1 MTDPRVADVRV
12 AVSGPAASVSV
23 GPVGADPR
31 APGAV
36 ASGLGAADA
45 AGATETATVTPLD
58 QVLWSML
65 ATETAPMPFARAWL
79 ALLCRMLPGVV
90 RAVLVLRQDGVLTP
104 IARWP
109 EGDAGSA
116 ALAHVA
122 EMALTERRGVVSR
135 PRGRGHGP
143 GTGQTTGVGAGPGT
157 GFGSGLAAG
166 SPGAPGDDGRA
177 SHLGFPL
184 LVDGAQEGVVA
195 VECDGVTDAA
205 LRDAMRQLQWG
216 ASWLELRQ
224 RRGQAAVDAVRLRQ
238 GYAALEV
245 TATALAA
252 ERFDAAARA
261 TATEVAVRLAAT
273 RVSIGWLRRRSVR
286 VVGLSHAVPSGRRA
300 DATVDLA
307 AVMEEAVD
315 QGASLLFP
323 VPGGEALPSRAAHAW
338 LATRGGGPHVLT
350 VPLTLHG
357 SIAGAITIE
366 REAPFDQAAID
377 LAEAIAALV
386 GPVLGQLRLTE
397 RWLSTIA
404 LHILGRTARQLLGPE
419 HYVLKLATGLVVA
432 VVAFFALFHVEY
444 HVSAQASV
452 EGEVRRTIA
461 AGLDGY
467 IGSEHARA
475 GQVVHAGEM
484 LATLDDSE
492 LNLQRLRWIAT
503 RQQHQSEL
511 DRALASG
518 TRADV
523 NVNNAQI
530 AEATAEIAL
539 LDAQLARTKIV
550 APFDG
555 LVTNGDLSQS
565 VGMPVQRAQVLFEIA
580 PLDSYRVIVRVPDS
594 EIARVAPGQ
603 AGTLVLSALPDRH
616 FGLQVVRVTPIA
628 EQSDGVNSFHVEA
641 RLDEISPQLR
651 PNMEG
656 VAKLDAGQH
665 LLIWVWTHNLLDA
678 IRLFLWSWWP

>member
-1 MTDPRVADVRV
+1 MTDGRSGDARA
-12 AVSGPAASVSV
+12 AVPAGVGPATA
-23 GPVGADPR
+23 GALAADPR
-31 APGAV
+31 IADARTSGA
-36 ASGLGAADA
+36 GAAGS
-45 AGATETATVTPLD
+45 GAPETATVTPLD
-58 QVLWSML
+58 QVLWTVL
-65 ATETAPMPFARAWL
+65 ANETAPGPFARAWL

-90 RAVLVLRQDGVLTP
+90 RAVLVLRQDGALAP
-104 IARWP
+104 MARWP
-109 EGDAGSA
+109 DGDAGSA
-116 ALAHVA
+116 QLAQVA
-122 EMALTERRGVVSR
+122 ELALTERRGVVSR
-135 PRGRGHGP
+135 PRGRQAG
-143 GTGQTTGVGAGPGT
+143 GQPAAAGAGPGV
-157 GFGSGLAAG
+157 GPASGLGIAG
-166 SPGAPGDDGRA
+166 GLPGTPGDDGRA
-177 SHLGFPL
+177 SHLAFPL
-184 LVDGAQEGVVA
+184 TVDAAQEGVVA
-195 VECDGVTDAA
+195 VECEGGADAS

-224 RRGQAAVDAVRLRQ
+224 RRGQAAADAIRLRQ

-245 TATALAA
+245 AATALAA

-261 TATEVAVRLAAT
+261 TATEIAVRLAAT

-286 VVGLSHAVPSGRRA
+286 VAGLSHAVGQGKRA

-323 VPGGEALPSRAAHAW
+323 VPGGEVLPSRAAHAR
-338 LATRGGGPHVLT
+338 LVVRSGGPQVLT

-357 SIAGAITIE
+357 RIAGAITIE
-366 REAPFDQAAID
+366 REAPFEQAAID

-386 GPVLGQLRLTE
+386 GPVLGQLRLAE

-404 LHILGRTARQLLGPE
+404 LHIAGRTARQLVGPD
-419 HYVLKLATGLVVA
+419 HYVLKLATGVAVA
-432 VVAFFALFHVEY
+432 VVAFFALFHVDY

-467 IGSEHARA
+467 IGAEHARA
-475 GQVVHAGEM
+475 GQVVHAGEV
-484 LATLDDSE
+484 LATLDASE

-511 DRALASG
+511 DRALGSG

-523 NVNNAQI
+523 NIDSAQI

-539 LDAQLARTKIV
+539 LDAQLARTQIV

-580 PLDSYRVIVRVPDS
+580 PLDSYRVVVKVPDS
-594 EIARVAPGQ
+594 DIARVAPGE

-616 FGLQVVRVTPIA
+616 FALHVARVTPIA

-641 RLDEISPQLR
+641 RLDEVSPQLR

-656 VAKLDAGQH
+656 VAKLDAGRH
-665 LLIWVWTHNLLDA
+665 LLIWVWTHNLIDA
-678 IRLFLWSWWP
+678 ARLFLWSWWP

>member
-1 MTDPRVADVRV
+1 VA
-12 AVSGPAASVSV
+12 
-23 GPVGADPR
+23 
-31 APGAV
+31 
-36 ASGLGAADA
+36 
-45 AGATETATVTPLD
+45 
-58 QVLWSML
+58 
-65 ATETAPMPFARAWL
+65 
-79 ALLCRMLPGVV
+79 
-90 RAVLVLRQDGVLTP
+90 RAVLVLRQDGALAP

-116 ALAHVA
+116 QLARIA
-122 EMALTERRGVVSR
+122 ELALTERRGVVSR
-135 PRGRGHGP
+135 PHGRSQGH
-143 GTGQTTGVGAGPGT
+143 
-157 GFGSGLAAG
+157 AAG
-166 SPGAPGDDGRA
+166 LGQAAGLGARIDDGRA
-177 SHLGFPL
+177 SHLGLPL
-184 LVDGAQEGVVA
+184 KFDGEDQGVVA
-195 VECDGVTDAA
+195 VECEGITDAT

-216 ASWLELRQ
+216 ASWIELRQ
-224 RRGQAAVDAVRLRQ
+224 RRGQAVEDAARLRQ

-245 TATALAA
+245 AATALAA
-252 ERFDAAARA
+252 ERFDAAARG
-261 TATEVAVRLAAT
+261 TATEVAVRLGAA
-273 RVSIGWLRRRSVR
+273 RVSIGWLARRSVR
-286 VVGLSHAVPSGRRA
+286 VVGLSHAVGSGKRA

-323 VPGGEALPSRAAHAW
+323 VPGGETLPSRAAHAR
-338 LATRGGGPHVLT
+338 LAARGGGPHVLT

-357 SIAGAITIE
+357 RIAGAIAIE
-366 REAPFDQAAID
+366 REAPFDQAAVD

-386 GPVLGQLRLTE
+386 GPVLGQLRQAE

-404 LHILGRTARQLLGPE
+404 LHIAGRTARQLLGPE

-444 HVSAQASV
+444 QVSAQATV

-503 RQQHQSEL
+503 RQQHQLEL

-523 NVNNAQI
+523 NIDSAQV

-539 LDAQLARTKIV
+539 LDAQLSRTRIV

-555 LVTNGDLSQS
+555 LITNGDLSQS

-594 EIARVAPGQ
+594 EIARVTPGE

-616 FGLQVVRVTPIA
+616 FALRVVRVTPIA
-628 EQSDGVNSFHVEA
+628 EQNDGANTFHVEA
-641 RLDEISPQLR
+641 RLEAISPQLR

-656 VAKLDAGQH
+656 VAKLDAGRH
-665 LLIWVWTHNLLDA
+665 LLIWAWTHHLVDA
-678 IRLFLWSWWP
+678 VRLFLWSRWP